1 MLSAICGGGAGLI
14 LMPILGAILPSTQ
27 IPAALSIGTFSSSA
41 SRLIVFFKSIRWHI
55 VLYFMP
61 PAIVAVVAG
70 AFLLKFINP
79 LYLQVVMGLF
89 LMSNLTFLF
98 KKTDLS
104 ATSEENISKVKIVTI
119 GFLAGFL
126 SGLTGAVGLLF
137 NKFYLRHGFSK
148 QQIMATRAAN
158 EILLHLIKF
167 VMYTMLGLITRE
179 VLVLGALVALA
190 AVLSTFLIKYVLP
203 YISELLFKK
212 IGYAAMVL
220 SGMIMLLQSSN
231 NLFVQNNGSLT
242 YKPVAEGLEAR
253 LQWQNADYSLEFTYD
268 EGLEFELIIPINEL
282 DAELQ
287 KQVQL
292 QKADATSMVIE
303 KVYALEGVSYEAY
316 YFKNNQLLKKLD
328 LE

>member
-1 MLSAICGGGAGLI
+1 
-14 LMPILGAILPSTQ
+14 
-27 IPAALSIGTFSSSA
+27 
-41 SRLIVFFKSIRWHI
+41 
-55 VLYFMP
+55 MP

-89 LMSNLTFLF
+89 LMSNLPFLF
-98 KKTDLS
+98 KKTEINS
-104 ATSEENISKVKIVTI
+104 ASEENISKLKIVSI

-167 VMYTMLGLITRE
+167 IMYTLLGLITRD
-179 VLVLGALVALA
+179 VLVIGALVALA